1 MERFYSLMAS
11 KRWPDIL
18 RLAKE
23 EQSHLKNSPVEWQRI
38 CGFLENEFIRYA
50 TAEKPVL
57 VAELCRQY
65 IALIISNYI
74 SLSDDG
80 LKTIEDM
87 GIEANLKIS
96 EREAIAFARIC
107 RFSTKASQ
115 LMEATKKPNKT
126 ASNKEVNQPQTT
138 RFKRED
144 WLSSLFK
151 SQLEFQFYQAL
162 KDVLPTYFVYPNV
175 VISNIFDFDMIQ
187 EYLTDNEKDFFF
199 KGVVDFVVYDPA
211 DNHKPKYFFEVDSSY
226 HDNPDAIRRD
236 NLKDSIFD
244 KANIPLHRMRA
255 EQKSLT
261 TAHDFKVKI
270 IGIIRTDCY

>member
-1 MERFYSLMAS
+1 MEKFYSLMAL

-23 EQSHLKNSPVEWQRI
+23 EQSNLKNSPVEWQRI
-38 CGFLENEFIRYA
+38 CGYLEKDFIRYA

-57 VAELCRQY
+57 IAELCRQY
-65 IALIISNYI
+65 IVLTMSNYI
-74 SLSDDG
+74 KLSDVG
-80 LKTIEDM
+80 LKTIENM
-87 GIEANLKIS
+87 GLEANLKIS

-107 RFSTKASQ
+107 RFSTKAMQ
-115 LMEATKKPNKT
+115 LVEATKKPNKSI
-126 ASNKEVNQPQTT
+126 SNSEVNRPKTT

-151 SQLEFQFYQAL
+151 SQLEFHFYQAL
-162 KDVLPTYFVYPNV
+162 KEVLPTYFVYPNV
-175 VISNIFDFDMIQ
+175 VISNIFDFGMIQ
-187 EYLTDNEKDFFF
+187 DHLTANEKDFFF
-199 KGVVDFVVYDPA
+199 KGIVDFVVYDPA
-211 DNHKPKYFFEVDSSY
+211 DNHKPKFFFEVDSSY

-255 EQKSLT
+255 EHKSLT
-261 TAHDFKVKI
+261 MVHDFKMKI
-270 IGIIRTDCY
+270 IEIIR